1 LASSGSSGPLRAGRL
16 AMLHRLLGSEEPSPV
31 FEYGRNGRSAFVI
44 AVDHAGRRIPRKLG
58 SLGLPAGEL
67 ERHIAWDIGALDV
80 ALRVASALDAPLVA
94 QNYSRLVID
103 CNRDLRQPSSIP
115 EVGESIEI
123 PGNIGLD
130 PQEVI
135 ARREEIFHPYHEH
148 LRALLD
154 ERERAGR
161 RSILVAQHSMTDV
174 FKGVR
179 RQMHAAVLY
188 NRDRR
193 FAGLVLEK
201 LREESD
207 FMIGDN
213 EPYSGSDAV
222 DYTIPFHA
230 ELRGIP
236 YVELEIRQDLILNQE
251 GQSAWA
257 RRIASALSKAEQA
270 FLSVDP
276 QTQP

>member
-1 LASSGSSGPLRAGRL
+1 MSY
-16 AMLHRLLGSEEPSPV
+16 RLLGSDEPSPI
-31 FEYGRNGRSAFVI
+31 FERNRNGASVFVI
-44 AVDHAGRRIPRKLG
+44 TVDHAGRRLPRQLG
-58 SLGLPAGEL
+58 DLGLPAAEL

-80 ALRVASALDAPLVA
+80 ALKVASALDAPLVA

-115 EVGESIEI
+115 TVGESVEI
-123 PGNIGLD
+123 PGNTGLD
-130 PQEVI
+130 PQEVT
-135 ARREEIFHPYHEH
+135 ARREEIFQPYHDH

-174 FKGVR
+174 FKAVR
-179 RQMHAAVLY
+179 RPMHAAVLY

-207 FMIGDN
+207 LIIGDN

-222 DYTIPFHA
+222 DYTIPYHA

-236 YVELEIRQDLILNQE
+236 YVELEIRQDLIRDQE
-251 GQSAWA
+251 GQSTWA
-257 RRIASALSKAEQA
+257 RRVAKALSEAEQM
-270 FLSVDP
+270 FFS
-276 QTQP
+276 